1 MDMRAKGK
9 RYGRGHVPRLLLQ
22 PDTFVCGKKK
32 KKSNLF
38 SFCSFVLD
46 ILFPSSPQMT
56 DPVSLFRLILRR
68 PRRRFLLGS
77 TIWTVFAVLWI
88 AVQAPPVDAPR
99 AEPGVLYLPDTA
111 IVIGM

>member
-1 MDMRAKGK
+1 M
-9 RYGRGHVPRLLLQ
+9 PRLLLQ

-32 KKSNLF
+32 KSKKSNLF

-88 AVQAPPVDAPR
+88 AVQAAPVDAPR